1 MPGTHRAHSAPVRD
15 RPAKAH
21 RYRARSAAV
30 AMFCP
35 GAATF
40 QNRTVW
46 SELPLA
52 KVLRSGLNATE
63 LTGPVWPVRAAI
75 CWWVATSHNWTLP
88 PAPPLARV
96 VPSGLNAT
104 EKTGPLGTRGAPIGW
119 WVATSHS
126 NTVPSELPL

>member
-15 RPAKAH
+15 RPTKAH

-35 GAATF
+35 GVATF
-40 QNRTVW
+40 QNRTVP

-75 CWWVATSHNWTLP
+75 CRRVATSHRMAVPLLLP
-88 PAPPLARV
+88 VARV

-104 EKTGPLGTRGAPIGW
+104 EVTPPVWAVRGPPIGRRE
-119 WVATSHS
+119 ATF
-126 NTVPSELPL
+126 